1 MMWCNLF
8 MKQLCTMIEDHK
20 ERKDPEP
27 LMISKNT
34 VKHVLES
41 CGVSEPHVAAFD
53 EQYDTEFGAETQI
66 TPKNLIDTKQLRIR
80 TPDVTIQ
87 VNPERR
93 DLVETRIIDGTKYI
107 LIRADE
113 GVEVNGIQIHIPERG
128 KIALPASISDLFPHI
143 KITEKPLL
151 QIWNNGFSFF
161 NFYAQFF
168 FMKFV
173 HARKYD

>member
-1 MMWCNLF
+1 
-8 MKQLCTMIEDHK
+8 MIEDHK

-34 VKHVLES
+34 VTHLLES
-41 CGVSEPHVAAFD
+41 CGYPNLMWLLLTSNMTPNSA
-53 EQYDTEFGAETQI
+53 QKLQI

-107 LIRADE
+107 LIRA
-113 GVEVNGIQIHIPERG
+113 
-128 KIALPASISDLFPHI
+128 
-143 KITEKPLL
+143 
-151 QIWNNGFSFF
+151 
-161 NFYAQFF
+161 
-168 FMKFV
+168 
-173 HARKYD
+173 

>member
-1 MMWCNLF
+1 M
-8 MKQLCTMIEDHK
+8 
-20 ERKDPEP
+20 
-27 LMISKNT
+27 
-34 VKHVLES
+34 
-41 CGVSEPHVAAFD
+41 AAFD

-113 GVEVNGIQIHIPERG
+113 GVEVNGIQIHIPEE
-128 KIALPASISDLFPHI
+128 
-143 KITEKPLL
+143 EK
-151 QIWNNGFSFF
+151 
-161 NFYAQFF
+161 
-168 FMKFV
+168 
-173 HARKYD
+173 